1 MKYNLLGAV
10 STLALGAAFGVGTPG
25 AANAALTCTAGN
37 IVGAGTCTETIT
49 FGPSKTDFAGA
60 VLTLDKWLSN
70 ASAGFTQTLKD
81 VKYNLL
87 GSYKST
93 GTLTNNGTSTQ
104 SFSFSQNMNFVFSAG
119 AGAPSDFLAAPQS
132 VSTGTGK
139 VKYTLAGGA
148 SGPFSANLSISPFAS
163 GSLTAF
169 LAQYTGPGTFQALA
183 TTQTSS
189 TFTGGGGNITSA
201 LTTTASPSISLTYD
215 FVTAALPPPPP
226 PPPPPPSPVPEP
238 ASMALLGVGLAGLG
252 AIRRRRKA

>member
-37 IVGAGTCTETIT
+37 IVGTGTCTETVT
-49 FGPSKTDFAGA
+49 FGPSKTDFANA
-60 VLTLDKWLSN
+60 TLTLDKWLST

-81 VKYNLL
+81 VKYSLN

-93 GTLTNNGTSTQ
+93 GTLTNTSASTQ
-104 SFSFSQNMNFVFSAG
+104 NFFFAQSMGFQFSAG
-119 AGAPSDFLAAPQS
+119 AGAPSDFLNVAQTIFA
-132 VSTGTGK
+132 GTGNI
-139 VKYTLAGGA
+139 KYTLAG
-148 SGPFSANLSISPFAS
+148 SGGNAPFSANLSIAPTPS
-163 GSLTAF
+163 GALTAF
-169 LAQYTGPGTFQALA
+169 LAQYTGPGTFQAVAGTL
-183 TTQTSS
+183 TSS

-201 LTTTASPSISLTYD
+201 LTTNATPSITLTYE

-226 PPPPPPSPVPEP
+226 PPGVPEP